1 MFNPQR
7 YKRYEFS
14 ITGVFKFG
22 PGVHSVETVEKLT
35 DHARVVLELL
45 SLQYLPNLG
54 TYNFVR
60 QNPKHY

>member
-1 MFNPQR
+1 MF
-7 YKRYEFS
+7 KL
-14 ITGVFKFG
+14 G
-22 PGVHSVETVEKLT
+22 PGVHSVDTVEKLT

>member
-45 SLQYLPNLG
+45 SLQYLPNLE
-54 TYNFVR
+54 T
-60 QNPKHY
+60 